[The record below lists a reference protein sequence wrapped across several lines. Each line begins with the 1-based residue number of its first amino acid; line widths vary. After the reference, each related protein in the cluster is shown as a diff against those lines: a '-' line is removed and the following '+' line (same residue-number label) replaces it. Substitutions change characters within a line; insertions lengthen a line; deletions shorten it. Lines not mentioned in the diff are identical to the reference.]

1 MITASQHELPT
12 RDVVLPGACL
22 ACGGPIAARFTDHSA
37 QGVCLACRTVTAL
50 GLDRQEGGLRIGHL
64 PRGLA

>member
-1 MITASQHELPT
+1 MNIASQHELPT

-50 GLDRQEGGLRIGHL
+50 GLERQVGGLTIAHL
-64 PRGLA
+64 PGGLA